1 MVRLSDLDFFKYI
14 NVHIFLFSLAVGI
27 FLVYITAP
35 PLKVIYVYPTPDNI
49 DKIQYK
55 DYADSCF
62 TFTPHT
68 VDCPKNKKDITTIPV
83 QHR

>member
-1 MVRLSDLDFFKYI
+1 MKLLSQLNFIKFI
-14 NVHIFLFSLAVGI
+14 NIPVFLISLAIGLFV
-27 FLVYITAP
+27 VYITVP
-35 PLKVIYVYPTPDNI
+35 SPRIIYVYPTPDNI